1 MNNMNNIKCIIF
13 DFDDTIILSEQM
25 KLDGFYNISKEFGD
39 IGIEF
44 YNENIDKKMT
54 RFEYFKN
61 LSNHLYIYYFQKYI
75 NVNMDLTSET
85 MIKKFTN
92 NVSNELKDC
101 DELPN
106 VKKYIDYH
114 YNNKYKLYIS
124 SKSNKEDIIN
134 TLKHKNLY
142 HYFNNIYGLENTK
155 IEHFNEIINKEN
167 LKPDEILFFGD
178 SCSDYNISKEM
189 KTNFIGILTDRYD
202 LKNIDCKKIKDYNE
216 LL

>member
-1 MNNMNNIKCIIF
+1 MNNIKCIIF